1 VPNNCTCDPLNPRE
15 ECRHIL
21 GQCRTQLN
29 FGLPEAAARVERARA
44 VTRPGSQSEREAKR
58 LHEQLN
64 AMMRVNELT
73 EENRRLMDKAV
84 MDQTAI
90 AALQRRVEDL
100 ELMARESGELGLA
113 ASESE
118 GKLRKM
124 VAELEEKLASVP
136 DGLTGMW
143 ESGRRFERARADI
156 RERSLLTQLKMAKE
170 DAERIRAE
178 FNNAIAGD
186 ISGDITGLIIDEPTV

>member
-73 EENRRLMDKAV
+73 DELRETKKALWKADV
-84 MDQTAI
+84 RI
-90 AALQRRVEDL
+90 
-100 ELMARESGELGLA
+100 
-113 ASESE
+113 
-118 GKLRKM
+118 
-124 VAELEEKLASVP
+124 AELE
-136 DGLTGMW
+136 
-143 ESGRRFERARADI
+143 ARLREADPS
-156 RERSLLTQLKMAKE
+156 SLDLS
-170 DAERIRAE
+170 D
-178 FNNAIAGD
+178 
-186 ISGDITGLIIDEPTV
+186 LILNEPTV